1 MLRVKKAARDLRL
14 KSEAIAMK
22 KRIVLGIFLLLFLAS
37 TAVAAQAPEAERVEI
52 PLEMMGKTLYLDAML
67 YKPPGNG
74 PFPAMVITHGTSRK
88 VADREKI
95 EADDYYVRNAN
106 LFAKMGISVLFVVR
120 RGFGISEGPYSEFNK
135 FPDGTRNYTQD
146 GLEAAKDLSAAVRY
160 LQRQVFVDKNRIV
173 LLGQSTGGHSVLATG
188 SLNLP
193 GVVGVVNFAGGRGST
208 GPDEIVDEAN
218 LIDSFRTYGKTFH
231 TPTMWLYSENDLYF
245 GPALAHEFLKAF
257 QAGGARVEFVLL
269 PPFGDDGH
277 SSFVR
282 GDENWYDAVHDF
294 LLKIGLITSAKSS
307 LDKAA

>member
-1 MLRVKKAARDLRL
+1 MAL
-14 KSEAIAMK
+14 K
-22 KRIVLGIFLLLFLAS
+22 KRIAMVFFLLLLCLAS
-37 TAVAAQAPEAERVEI
+37 IAVAAPEPEAERIEI

-88 VADREKI
+88 AADREKI
-95 EADDYYVRNAN
+95 EADDYYVRNSN
-106 LFAKMGISVLFVVR
+106 LFAKMGISVFFVVR
-120 RGFGISEGPYSEFNK
+120 RGFGISDGPYSEFNK
-135 FPDGTRNYTQD
+135 FPDGTRNYTKD
-146 GLEAAKDLSAAVRY
+146 GLEAAKDLSAAVHY
-160 LQRQVFVDKNRIV
+160 LQGQDFVDKNRIV

-218 LIDSFRTYGKTFH
+218 LIDSFRTYGKTFRV
-231 TPTMWLYSENDLYF
+231 PTLWLYSENDHYF
-245 GPALAHEFLKAF
+245 GPELAQAFRKAF
-257 QAGGARVEFVLL
+257 QSSGAQVEFVLL

-282 GDENWYDAVHDF
+282 GAENWYDFVHDF
-294 LLKIGLITSAKSS
+294 FRKIGLITSAKQS